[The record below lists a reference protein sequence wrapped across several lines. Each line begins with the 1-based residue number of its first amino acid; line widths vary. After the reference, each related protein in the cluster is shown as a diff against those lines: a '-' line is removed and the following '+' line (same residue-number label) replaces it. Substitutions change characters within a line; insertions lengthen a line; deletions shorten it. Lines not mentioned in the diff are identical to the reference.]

1 MNGII
6 NLRNY
11 FYEDWLLT
19 IMKIV
24 SNFISW
30 YFDIADISEIS
41 NKYR

>member
-19 IMKIV
+19 IMKIFR
-24 SNFISW
+24 NFISW
-30 YFDIADISEIS
+30 YFDVTDISEIS
-41 NKYR
+41 KKYR